1 MSETNIKGMDNAFG
15 FGYAPEDLISRSTP
29 ADVYFP
35 PFDPGNFAYS
45 ADFAE
50 GSWTP
55 PLSLE
60 AVTVPPFPLHTLPG
74 PAREYAA
81 ELSRAT
87 QTPPILAAGV
97 SLGAASIAL
106 AKKIEVEPRPGWV
119 EPVVLWILTLLP
131 SGETVASAKI
141 IAVSADT
148 NLVADFAAR
157 MLHSQEETEGDP
169 VVERLDTGR
178 RQALRLI
185 TEEADTKDNGCTDEK

>member
-1 MSETNIKGMDNAFG
+1 M
-15 FGYAPEDLISRSTP
+15 
-29 ADVYFP
+29 
-35 PFDPGNFAYS
+35 
-45 ADFAE
+45 
-50 GSWTP
+50 
-55 PLSLE
+55 
-60 AVTVPPFPLHTLPG
+60 
-74 PAREYAA
+74 
-81 ELSRAT
+81 ELSEKHMKMLTEDSGISEEIIHARGYRT
-87 QTPPILAAGV
+87 VEKKVELESRGFSKPQRNVPGLLIPILAAGV